1 MGNIYEKIKKSS
13 PLKDGHDWVK
23 TDDEIQD
30 SAGNKLINAEK
41 RTVGGSDAEMGYGG
55 KSMKLTPEQQAW
67 KDRRVKELGGLQQY
81 RDFYK
86 IGKKD
91 VVLKEA
97 VEGTDEYRGDQSD
110 KPGEPGK
117 PQVKQYNAGFY
128 EAYSAKLAAKQEDK
142 IAKQKQKRDD
152 KAIRKYEEG
161 SRGFLGIGKGKG
173 KGDLN
178 ERVVSGYESRGKK
191 NENFTYDAD
200 GNITGEA
207 SGDQVVS
214 KQMRDRA
221 NTLSMNKTGQE
232 LGSTL
237 ITQDATADKEGEKGL
252 KKIAGTLL
260 KNSPNKSKT
269 PFKMSAKLVADK
281 GDGKITAKDLMRERM
296 FDMAGHLGQVA
307 KHNYEQ
313 DKGESP
319 LSKLKKNK
327 RGCGY

>member
-1 MGNIYEKIKKSS
+1 MGNIYQKIKKAS

-30 SAGNKLINAEK
+30 SAGNRLMNAEK

-86 IGKKD
+86 IGDKD

-97 VEGTDEYRGDQSD
+97 VKGTDEYRGDQGD

-152 KAIRKYEEG
+152 KAIRKYEKG
-161 SRGFLGIGKGKG
+161 SKGFLGIGKGKG
-173 KGDLN
+173 EGELN
-178 ERVVSGYESRGKK
+178 ERVVSAYESRGKK
-191 NENFTYDAD
+191 NDNFTYDAD
-200 GNITGEA
+200 GNITGET
-207 SGDQVVS
+207 GEGGQVVS
-214 KQMRDRA
+214 KQMRNRA
-221 NTLSMNKTGQE
+221 NTLSMNKTGQA
-232 LGSTL
+232 LGDTI

-252 KKIAGTLL
+252 ENVAGTLL
-260 KNSPNKSKT
+260 KKGHNKSKT
-269 PFKMSAKLVADK
+269 PFKMG
-281 GDGKITAKDLMRERM
+281 GDKITAKDLIRESM
-296 FDMAGHLGQVA
+296 FDMAGPLGQVA